1 MTAMTGTT
9 RFSTAALV
17 AVLAFGAFALVALPA
32 LAETYTL
39 RLANG
44 TTMESNYPP
53 REAEWD
59 PDTILVL
66 GDAGN
71 WVGIERSHLERIE
84 IATELEG
91 RGQLID
97 ATTIFI
103 GFMANDLPQPGEG
116 GGQDPS
122 LTQVLDQLREGL
134 QPTNYTTEQFV
145 EPDAVGTGIPVGF
158 TQQSTPQVPS
168 GRGGLGPVISVPSP
182 SEGGGGSPIR

>member
-1 MTAMTGTT
+1 MTAIAMKP
-9 RFSTAALV
+9 RFSSTALV
-17 AVLAFGAFALVALPA
+17 AVLALGIVSLLATPA

-44 TTMESNYPP
+44 TTLESNYPP
-53 REAEWD
+53 QEAEWD

-66 GDAGN
+66 ADAGN
-71 WVGIERSHLERIE
+71 WVGIERSHLDRID

-116 GGQDPS
+116 GQDGS
-122 LTQVLDQLREGL
+122 LGQVLDQLRQDL
-134 QPTNYTTEQFV
+134 QPTNYSTEQFV

-168 GRGGLGPVISVPSP
+168 GGGGLGPVISVPSP
-182 SEGGGGSPIR
+182 SGGGSGSPIR

>member
-1 MTAMTGTT
+1 MTATTAITAKT
-9 RFSTAALV
+9 RFSSAALATLLV
-17 AVLAFGAFALVALPA
+17 LGAVVLVAAPA

-44 TTMESNYPP
+44 TVMESNYPP

-71 WVGIERSHLERIE
+71 WVGIERSHLEGIE

-103 GFMANDLPQPGEG
+103 GFMANDLPQASEG
-116 GGQDPS
+116 GGDQS
-122 LTQVLDQLREGL
+122 LTQVLDQLRNDL

-145 EPDAVGTGIPVGF
+145 EPDAIGTGIPVGF

-168 GRGGLGPVISVPSP
+168 GGGGLGPVISVPVS
-182 SEGGGGSPIR
+182 GGNNG

>member
-17 AVLAFGAFALVALPA
+17 AVLAFGALALVALPA

-59 PDTILVL
+59 PETILVL

-103 GFMANDLPQPGEG
+103 GFMANDLPQPGD
-116 GGQDPS
+116 GGQDQS

-134 QPTNYTTEQFV
+134 EPTNYTTEQFV

-168 GRGGLGPVISVPSP
+168 GGGGLGPIISVPVGG
-182 SEGGGGSPIR
+182 EGGGTPPIR